1 MAAARARPGG
11 APVIAFVVHSST
23 MIAVWAVLALSLNLQ
38 FGLTG
43 LVNFGQ
49 VLPFALGAYAAAI
62 CATHGFGP
70 GWGVVLAAVAAPLA
84 GLVVIYPARR
94 LAQDYWALVTLGAGE
109 IFRLTMLNVRGI
121 AGGVE
126 GVSVTRLDDR
136 TLALGLALALLAGA
150 FVVSERVSRAPLGR
164 LLRVLRED
172 ELLGASLGRNP
183 FRFQTLVTAVA
194 ALLAGLAG
202 VLYAHVTGFVHSS
215 GFMVIETFL
224 VWTAVILGGPGRSV
238 GVVLGAGVVELL
250 GVSTRFLAQWA
261 TLPSELV
268 ANLRLALIGL
278 LLVVML
284 RYRPQGLLPEL
295 RMTADGHARR
305 P

>member
-1 MAAARARPGG
+1 
-11 APVIAFVVHSST
+11 VIAFAIHSLT
-23 MIAVWAVLALSLNLQ
+23 TIAIWAVLALSLNLQ
-38 FGLTG
+38 FGVTG

-49 VLPFALGAYAAAI
+49 VLPFAIGAYAAAI
-62 CATHGFGP
+62 SATHGVGP
-70 GWGVVLAAVAAPLA
+70 GWGVVLGAVTAPLV
-84 GLVVIYPARR
+84 GLLVIYPARR

-126 GVSVTRLDDR
+126 GVSVARLGNR

-172 ELLGASLGRNP
+172 ELLCASLGRNP
-183 FRFQTLVTAVA
+183 FRFQALVTAVA
-194 ALLAGLAG
+194 ALMAGLAG
-202 VLYAHVTGFVHSS
+202 VLYAHVNGFVHSS

-224 VWTAVILGGPGRSV
+224 VWTAVILGGPGRGV
-238 GVVLGAGVVELL
+238 GVVLGAAVVELL

-261 TLPSELV
+261 ALPSELV
-268 ANLRLALIGL
+268 ANLRLALVGL
-278 LLVVML
+278 LLVLML

-295 RMTADGHARR
+295 RMTADGNARR

>member
-1 MAAARARPGG
+1 VRRAATR
-11 APVIAFVVHSST
+11 VTAFAVHSMT
-23 MIAVWAVLALSLNLQ
+23 MIAIWAVLALSLNLQ

-49 VLPFALGAYAAAI
+49 VLPFAIGAYAAAI
-62 CATHGFGP
+62 AATHGGGP
-70 GWGVVLAAVAAPLA
+70 GEGLLIGAVAAPLI

-126 GVSVTRLDDR
+126 GVSVARLGDR

-150 FVVSERVSRAPLGR
+150 FLLSELMSRAPLGR

-183 FRFQTLVTAVA
+183 FRFQALVTVVA

-202 VLYAHVTGFVHSS
+202 ELYAHVTGFVHSS
-215 GFMVIETFL
+215 NFMVIETFV
-224 VWTAVILGGPGRSV
+224 VWTAMILGGPGRSI
-238 GVVLGAGVVELL
+238 GVVLGAAVVELL

-261 TLPSELV
+261 ALPSELV
-268 ANLRLALIGL
+268 ANLRLAVVGL
-278 LLVVML
+278 LLVLML
-284 RYRPQGLLPEL
+284 RFRPQGLLPEL
-295 RMTADGHARR
+295 RVMADEHARR